1 MKASISL
8 VAILVMLCACIA
20 PSADVEGDVETHW
33 NGDVATKYDSGSGT
47 AEDPYIIKTA
57 GELAFLAKSV
67 NDGKDCA
74 NEYFILGSDID
85 ISGKQWV
92 PIGSYAEESTTNK
105 PFKGCFDGK
114 DHTISGLT
122 TKIDPV
128 NNKGSVGYKFFGLF
142 GYVSGT
148 TNNKYTQSSDIWTN
162 GVLDESNITE
172 SLYTA
177 VVKNVELSNVDIDID
192 GGAVGSLIGMAE
204 NTYISDIDVTNGTLK
219 AQKNSGGVVAYSC
232 GSVIKNVN
240 TGSGFTIGTSD
251 AKHDSET
258 RYTMAGIVGTF
269 RERAGAIID
278 CTNNAKVSAE
288 LTSSTIAGVYGMTNV
303 TVVAHNCINTGKVEV
318 TKIYG
323 DAALDVEAEGGKTF
337 AVYQY
342 AASGIAGLTQGTSD
356 IIFSKCINRG
366 EISNGITPVNG
377 SQQKIGML
385 SGIVDYASGTTYQC
399 RNEGSFSGN
408 SIAVSGISGPQSG
421 TVIIDGCAS
430 TGSVTGEHFYV
441 STLAGV
447 ISSNNSITY
456 RNMSFTSQNEFTNSL
471 PGLIYSGTSVTF
483 DNLGSELD
491 LSWSPNSPSNLKLT
505 LDRSFEG
512 KKFTII
518 GNNLQGMELTVNGQ
532 TDIALSGQF
541 KTNVYIK
548 GEPASISVGS
558 TFNDTLRMTVSNSAI
573 TFTKSSSNALAVI
586 GDNNS
591 ITVPKDVSV
600 VNGDVAFSV
609 EGKKNILTILGTT
622 HENCTK
628 GQSYRVGVTGDSNV
642 IINGGTMKCPI
653 ILDGKDNEF
662 RNLKKAIVSNVLI
675 PGGSAYVV
683 NEGTIGGEKTGEWH
697 PITITGVGA
706 VVTVHNYGT
715 IKGYDISES
724 SDDSTYILYT
734 TGFRSFDWYNHD
746 GSVVHQTN
754 HLFCFAA
761 NNASWKGN
769 GSNGNPIF
777 NLYSSSNVFKKND
790 ASAEWPAFSDD
801 RVAYEFKQTKD
812 ISLDP
817 KGGEATRDN
826 LQLATYENLEINIDE
841 LKAPYW
847 EGHAFQG
854 WYCDG
859 SRIQKVTSADVNKT
873 IVAKWSVVRFS
884 VVFDSNGGSTV
895 DPMIVDYNECATE
908 PADPTRNGYRFD
920 GWYSDTALT
929 IRYTFESKVTSDI
942 TLYAKWLKNPTVSF
956 DSNGMGKAPDS
967 QTVGYNSTAT
977 KPKDPS
983 VSGYIFGG
991 WFTDS
996 ACTDA
1001 FDFST
1006 KITADIT
1013 LYAKWTYSPPTP
1025 SHSHIWDSG
1034 TVTKEA
1040 TCTQTGVK
1048 TFKCTG
1054 CGQTRTESIPAAGHV
1069 WDSGT
1074 VTVQP
1079 TEKTEGV
1086 KTFRCTKCDETKT
1099 ESIPMISCIHAWDS
1113 GKISKEA
1120 TCGSEGVMKYTCT
1133 KCGETKTGSIPAT
1146 GDHAWDS
1153 GTVIKEATSTES
1165 GLVEYKCRSC
1175 GQYKT
1180 ATVEP
1185 KKTDVKE
1192 EDGAKVTTDVEKVT
1206 EKGDDGTVTII
1217 EIETVITEK
1226 DGKKTESTTISID
1239 SEGNV
1244 KTKATVTVDR
1254 NGNIVTTIAGDV
1266 SDDSIKEAVRQGKEA
1281 AGRISDIT
1289 SDVSKNISISDDSVT
1304 LSPSSLDAIARS
1316 GASLTITGDAGTM
1329 EIDKDVSESMKKH
1342 DSSIT
1347 LSINEKKSGLTQA
1360 QKDTA
1365 GDSKVIELSA
1375 RSSTQ
1380 DIHELG
1386 GKARIM
1392 IDMRGM
1398 EFENPGVFWLKDDG
1412 TSASV
1417 DAEFRD
1423 GWAVIELEHFS
1434 LYYIAEKEES
1444 DSGNAAIYIAVA
1456 IVIIAIVA
1464 AAGFL
1469 VYKNKTH

>member
-1 MKASISL
+1 MKQIAKASISL
-8 VAILVMLCACIA
+8 VAILVMICACIA
-20 PSADVEGDVETHW
+20 PSANAEDAVKTQWD
-33 NGDVATKYDSGSGT
+33 GDVATAYDSGSGT
-47 AEDPYIIKTA
+47 AENPYVIKTA
-57 GELAFLAKSV
+57 GQLALLAKSV
-67 NDGKDCA
+67 NEKTDYIGKH
-74 NEYFILGSDID
+74 FILGSDID
-85 ISGKQWV
+85 ISGHNWI
-92 PIGSYAEESTTNK
+92 PIGNYHDKNANQRI
-105 PFKGCFDGK
+105 PFKGSFDGK
-114 DHTISGLT
+114 NHTISGLT
-122 TKIDPV
+122 TDIDV
-128 NNKGSVGYKFFGLF
+128 RDNKGSVGYTFFGLF
-142 GYVSGT
+142 GYVSGDA
-148 TNNKYTQSSDIWTN
+148 NSKYTQSSDIWTN
-162 GVLDESNITE
+162 GVLDESNISE
-172 SLYTA
+172 SLYKA
-177 VVKNVELSNVDIDID
+177 VVKNVNLSNVNIDID

-204 NTYISDIDVTNGTLK
+204 NAYISDINVTNGTLK
-219 AQKNSGGVVAYSC
+219 AQKNSGGVIAYSY
-232 GSVIKNVN
+232 GSVVKNVT
-240 TGSGFTIGTSD
+240 TGSGFTVGTSD
-251 AKHDSET
+251 AGHDSED

-269 RERAGAIID
+269 RERAGTIIG
-278 CTNNAKVSAE
+278 CINNATVSAE
-288 LTSSTIAGVYGMTNV
+288 LTTSTIAGVYGMTNV

-323 DAALDVEAEGGKTF
+323 DAALDVGTEGNKTF

-342 AASGIAGLTQGTSD
+342 AASGIAGITQGTSD

-366 EISNGITPVNG
+366 EISNGITPVSE

-385 SGIVDYASGTTYQC
+385 SGIVDYASGTIYQC

-408 SIAVSGISGPQSG
+408 SIAASGISGPQSG
-421 TVIIDGCAS
+421 VVIIDGCVS
-430 TGSVTGEHFYV
+430 TSSVTGKHDYV

-456 RNMSFTSQNEFTNSL
+456 RNMSFTSQEEFTRSL
-471 PGLIYSGTSVTF
+471 PGLIYGGAKVTF
-483 DNLGSELD
+483 DNLVSELD
-491 LSWSPNSPSNLKLT
+491 LSWTPASTSNLRLT
-505 LDRSFEG
+505 LDHSFEG
-512 KKFTII
+512 KMFTIV
-518 GNNLQGMELTVNGQ
+518 GNERLYGMDLTVNGQ
-532 TDIALSGQF
+532 TDIALSGHF
-541 KTNVYIK
+541 NTNVNIK
-548 GEPASISVGS
+548 GEPTSISVGS
-558 TFNDTLRMTVSNSAI
+558 TFKDTLRMTVSNCAI
-573 TFTKSSSNALAVI
+573 TFTKSNDKALAVI

-591 ITVPKDVSV
+591 ITVPEDISV
-600 VNGDVAFSV
+600 VNGNVAFSV
-609 EGKKNILTILGTT
+609 IGNKNDLTILGKT
-622 HENCTK
+622 HETCTN

-642 IINGGTMKCPI
+642 IINGGMMKCPI
-653 ILDGKDNEF
+653 ILDGKGNEL
-662 RNLKKAIVSNVLI
+662 RNLMNATVSNVLI

-697 PITITGVGA
+697 PITITGEKA
-706 VVTVHNYGT
+706 VVTLHNYGT
-715 IKGYDISES
+715 IKGYDISGL
-724 SDDSTYILYT
+724 SDASTYILYT
-734 TGFRSFDWYNHD
+734 TGFKSFDWYNHND
-746 GSVVHQTN
+746 SVVDQTN
-754 HLFCFAA
+754 NLFCFAA
-761 NNASWKGN
+761 NNAGWKGN
-769 GSNGNPIF
+769 GSTGKPIF
-777 NLYSSSNVFKKND
+777 NLYSNSNVFEKNN

-801 RVAYEFKQTKD
+801 RVAYEIKQTVD

-826 LQLATYENLEINIDE
+826 LQLATYDGSKINIDR
-841 LKAPYW
+841 LKAPYR
-847 EGHAFQG
+847 EGYDFQG

-859 SRIQKVTSADVNKT
+859 LEIHEVTSSDINRK
-873 IVAKWSVVRFS
+873 IEAKWSVVRFS

-895 DPMIVDYNECATE
+895 DSMIVDYDKCATK
-908 PADPTRNGYRFD
+908 PTDPTRNGYRFD
-920 GWYSDTALT
+920 GWYSDSALT
-929 IRYTFESKVTSDI
+929 IRYTFESEVTSDI
-942 TLYAKWLKNPTVSF
+942 TLYAKWQKNPTVSF
-956 DSNGMGKAPDS
+956 DANGMGKSPDA
-967 QTVGYNSTAT
+967 QTVGYNSTVT

-983 VSGYIFGG
+983 ISGYIFGG

-1054 CGQTRTESIPAAGHV
+1054 CGQTRTESIPATGHV

-1099 ESIPMISCIHAWDS
+1099 ESIPMIACIHAWDS
-1113 GKISKEA
+1113 GKVSKEA
-1120 TCGSEGVMKYTCT
+1120 TCGSNGVMKYTCT
-1133 KCGETKTGSIPAT
+1133 KCGETKTESIPAT

-1165 GLVEYKCRSC
+1165 GLIEYKCKSC

-1226 DGKKTESTTISID
+1226 DGKKTESTTVSID

-1254 NGNIVTTIAGDV
+1254 NGDIVTTIAGDV

-1281 AGRISDIT
+1281 AGRISGIT

-1329 EIDKDVSESMKKH
+1329 EIDKDVSESLKKH

-1417 DAEFRD
+1417 DAEFKD
-1423 GWAVIELEHFS
+1423 GWAIIELR
-1434 LYYIAEKEES
+1434 ACK
-1444 DSGNAAIYIAVA
+1444 
-1456 IVIIAIVA
+1456 
-1464 AAGFL
+1464 
-1469 VYKNKTH
+1469 